1 MPAARL
7 QAAGNV
13 DVIRPM
19 PRRQPFHALDTGYV
33 SLQMAHRV
41 VFKPGIIQPFLRWFV
56 WLFVCIQFFGGN
68 ALDLLSGRDTT
79 QRRAVRLR
87 EALES
92 GGVSFA
98 KLAQQLS
105 LRADFLPYAYCVELS
120 KMLDRAKPFPTA
132 EAIAIIQ
139 RSLGRPLNEIFS
151 TFDPEP
157 IGSASLSCV
166 YQATLNSGD
175 RVAVKVRRPGIG
187 RLLASDLR
195 AIDWLLVLA
204 ETFTLLRPGST
215 SQFRQDL
222 RDILMGELNFRAE
235 ARYTEMFRLRA
246 QTDVVTAPRV
256 YFQYCSDEVLVTEL
270 MSGVWMRELMTAVD
284 RNDQEFLS
292 NARSAGIDPGVV
304 GRRLLEIGN
313 RMIYENT
320 FFHAD
325 PHPAN
330 LIVLPDSRI
339 CFIDFGAVAGVSAQ
353 NRGSLRETQY
363 HMKNYDVERVVQT
376 SARFASFPPMDVDA
390 VNEAMAGIWADWI
403 LAVRSTDAE
412 WWERSSAANWVRY
425 INAAGEHQMPM
436 NAEIIQLS
444 RATLLYDSIVMRL
457 DKDVDIIKENEVYAQ
472 KAAKDARRRVSRSV
486 RNSLSR
492 PIHTDFVRIEQLSD
506 MVTQFAF
513 SFQRRVEDPIPLLR
527 SVTGKI
533 ASVFSILLRIGYLAL
548 LGSVLAVTSDEVA
561 ARLFGYTIVWS
572 SMVNTLMS
580 NRSLQLILLIVAI
593 LLVRMVLVRLNDPD
607 MTR

>member
-1 MPAARL
+1 
-7 QAAGNV
+7 
-13 DVIRPM
+13 
-19 PRRQPFHALDTGYV
+19 
-33 SLQMAHRV
+33 
-41 VFKPGIIQPFLRWFV
+41 
-56 WLFVCIQFFGGN
+56 
-68 ALDLLSGRDTT
+68 
-79 QRRAVRLR
+79 LR
-87 EALES
+87 EAFDG
-92 GGVSFA
+92 GGVGFA

-105 LRADFLPYAYCVELS
+105 LRADFLPYAYCAELS

-151 TFDPEP
+151 AFDPEP

-195 AIDWLLVLA
+195 AMDWLLVLA
-204 ETFTLLRPGST
+204 ETFTVLRPGST

-235 ARYTEMFRLRA
+235 ARHTEMFRLRA
-246 QTDVVTAPRV
+246 QTEIMTAPRV

-304 GRRLLEIGN
+304 ARRLLEIGN
-313 RMIYENT
+313 RMIYEGT
-320 FFHAD
+320 YFHAD

-330 LIVLPDSRI
+330 LVVLSNSRI
-339 CFIDFGAVAGVSAQ
+339 CFIDFGAVAWVSAHTR
-353 NRGSLRETQY
+353 NIFRETQY
-363 HMKNYDVERVVQT
+363 HMKNYDTERIVQS
-376 SARFASFPPMDVDA
+376 SAGLASFPPMDVDA
-390 VNEAMAGIWADWI
+390 ANEAMARIWDDWI

-436 NAEIIQLS
+436 NVEIVQLS
-444 RATLLYDSIVMRL
+444 RARLLYDSIVMRL

-472 KAAKDARRRVSRSV
+472 KAAKDARRRVRRSV
-486 RNSLSR
+486 PNSLSR
-492 PIHTDFVRIEQLSD
+492 PIHMDFVRIEQVAD

-513 SFQRRVEDPIPLLR
+513 SFQRRVEDPIPVFR
-527 SVTGKI
+527 SLVGKI
-533 ASVFSILLRIGYLAL
+533 ASVFSMLLRIGYLAL
-548 LGSVLAVTSDEVA
+548 LGSVVAVTSDEVA
-561 ARLFGYTIVWS
+561 ARLFGYTIMWT
-572 SMVNTLMS
+572 SMVETLMC
-580 NRSLQLILLIVAI
+580 NRSLQLILLIIVI
-593 LLVRMVLVRLNDPD
+593 LLVRRILVRLNDPEI
-607 MTR
+607 TR